1 MIPIMPARRRGIHVA
16 TTSRT
21 YNGKTYH
28 THLLRRTFREDGKV
42 KHQTLGNISHLPAPV
57 IDLIRRSLKGEQFLP
72 ASDSFEIRRSLPHGH
87 VQAVLSSLRQL
98 DLENIIASQ
107 PSRWRR
113 LVAAMVAQR
122 ILDPAS
128 KLATAREL
136 RTETAASTLGQELQV
151 QDLDEDDLYEAMDWV
166 LGRQEQIEAKLAR
179 KHLQDGSLILYDVS
193 SSYYTGQ
200 CCPLAQFGH
209 DRDGSTGCPII
220 VYGLLCNSAGCPV
233 AIEVFKGN
241 TADPKT
247 LAAQIQKLRARFGIK
262 RVVLV
267 GDRGLLTSARIEEEC
282 RSVEGLDWITALRA
296 PQIAQLV
303 EAGAVDLSLFDERDL
318 AAIQSPDY
326 PEERL
331 IVCRNPL
338 LAQERGRKRQELL
351 AATEKLLER
360 VRAATLRAK
369 QPLKGKDKIGVRV
382 GKVINRYKMGKH
394 FVTEIEDNRFTY
406 RRDQAKIDK
415 EAALDGIYVIRTS
428 VKREALEDQAAV
440 RAYKDLSKVEQAF
453 RSFKTVDL
461 KVRPIYHRLENRVR
475 AHIFLCMLAYYV
487 EWHMRRALAPILFEE
502 DDPAGAA
509 QLRKSIVAPAP
520 RSEHVQAKEQSKR
533 TQDDLPVHSFGTLL
547 KDLATLVRNWLRP
560 KQAASASAE
569 FTMESQPTPVQQ
581 RAFQLLAKAA

>member
-1 MIPIMPARRRGIHVA
+1 MPARNGGIHVA

-21 YNGKTYH
+21 YKGKTYH

-42 KHQTLGNISHLPAPV
+42 KHQTLGNISHLPDPL
-57 IDLIRRSLKGEQFLP
+57 IDLIRRSLKGEPFIP
-72 ASDSFEIRRSLPHGH
+72 ANDSFQIRRSLPHGH
-87 VQAVLSSLRQL
+87 VQAVLRCLRQL
-98 DLENIIASQ
+98 DLENTIASQ
-107 PSRWRR
+107 SSRFRC
-113 LVAAMVAQR
+113 LVTAMVAQR

-136 RTETAASTLGQELQV
+136 CAETATSTLGQELQV
-151 QDLDEDDLYEAMDWV
+151 QELDEDDLYDAMDWV
-166 LGRQEQIEAKLAR
+166 LDRQDQIEAKLAR

-209 DRDGSTGCPII
+209 DRDGSTGYPII
-220 VYGLLCNSAGCPV
+220 VYGLLCNHQGCPV

-247 LAAQIQKLRARFGIK
+247 LSAQIQKIRERFGMK

-282 RSVEGLDWITALRA
+282 RSVQGLDWITALRA

-303 EAGAVDLSLFDERDL
+303 EAGAVDLSLFDQRDL
-318 AAIQSPDY
+318 AEIQSPDY
-326 PEERL
+326 PGERL

-351 AATEKLLER
+351 AATEKLLEA
-360 VRAATLRAK
+360 VGTATQRAK
-369 QPLKGKDKIGVRV
+369 RPLKGKDKIGVRV
-382 GKVINRYKMGKH
+382 GKVLNRYKVGKH
-394 FVTEIEDNRFTY
+394 FITQIEDQGFTY
-406 RRDQAKIDK
+406 RRDQEKIDK
-415 EAALDGIYVIRTS
+415 EAALDGIYIIRTS
-428 VKREALEDQAAV
+428 VKREDLEDQATV
-440 RAYKDLSKVEQAF
+440 RAYKDLSKVEHAF
-453 RSFKTVDL
+453 RSLKTVDL

-487 EWHMRRALAPILFEE
+487 EWHMRRAWAPILFEE
-502 DDPAGAA
+502 DAPEQAA
-509 QLRKSIVAPAP
+509 PLRKSIVAPAQ

-533 TQDDLPVHSFGTLL
+533 TEEDLPVHSFATLL
-547 KDLATLVRNWLRP
+547 KDLATLVRNWIRP
-560 KQAASASAE
+560 KQAQAASAE
-569 FTMESQPTPVQQ
+569 FTMDSQPTPVQR
-581 RAFQLLAKAA
+581 RAFQLLDQAAPV